1 MSLDKSHVYTK
12 PENVPDHVK
21 EAFEAAN
28 EQIRATY
35 DALVEKGAMVKE
47 MPVGRTL
54 WVHISE
60 VRANDYN
67 PNRVAEKEMGLLHTS
82 ISEDGYTQPTV
93 AIQDPETGM
102 YVIVDGFHR
111 YSTMRLYED
120 IAARTYGYLPVVV
133 LDKPISDR
141 MASTVRHN
149 RARGKHSITGMSS
162 IVFGMLQEGESD
174 VTILSKLGLEPQELA
189 RLKHTTGYSK
199 LYGDVKQYSDVYMTQ
214 TQMFEKAKYK
224 KEHPD
229 EVIEKF

>member
-1 MSLDKSHVYTK
+1 MSNYND
-12 PENVPDHVK
+12 PANVPDHIHELFA
-21 EAFEAAN
+21 EAN
-28 EQIRATY
+28 KVTVGNY
-35 DALVEKGAMVKE
+35 KGLVEAGAVQQA

-54 WVHISE
+54 WIHLSN

-67 PNRVAEKEMGLLHTS
+67 PNRVAEKEMELLHKS

-93 AIQDPETGM
+93 TIYDPEAEK

-111 YSTMRLYED
+111 YTTMRLYSD
-120 IAARTYGYLPVVV
+120 ISDRSYGYLPVVV

-149 RARGKHSITGMSS
+149 RARGKHSINGMSS

-174 VTILSKLGLEPQELA
+174 ATILTKLGLEPQELA

-199 LYGDVKQYSDVYMTQ
+199 LYSDVKQFSEVYMTQ
-214 TQMFEKAKYK
+214 TQMREKAKYK
-224 KEHPD
+224 KEHPG
-229 EVIEKF
+229 EPVPKF

>member
-1 MSLDKSHVYTK
+1 MSKQHKYND
-12 PENVPDHVK
+12 PANVPDRIHEHFASLNERIK
-21 EAFEAAN
+21 ALYDEAVEAGC
-28 EQIRATY
+28 I
-35 DALVEKGAMVKE
+35 VES

-54 WVHISE
+54 WIHLSQ

-67 PNRVAEKEMGLLHTS
+67 PNKVAEKEMGLLHTS
-82 ISEDGYTQPTV
+82 IASDGYTQPTV
-93 AIQDPETGM
+93 TIFDPEAEK

-111 YSTMRLYED
+111 YTTMRLYED
-120 IAARTYGYLPVVV
+120 IAARSWGYLPVVV

-162 IVFGMLQEGESD
+162 IVFQMLAEGESD
-174 VTILSKLGLEPQELA
+174 ATIISKLGLELQELA

-199 LYGDVKQYSDVYMTQ
+199 LYGDVKQYSEVYMTQ
-214 TQMFEKAKYK
+214 TQLREKARYK

-229 EVIEKF
+229 EHIPQF

>member
-1 MSLDKSHVYTK
+1 MSREHRFTDPANV
-12 PENVPDHVK
+12 PENVHTAFKEMNERIASNYDAMK
-21 EAFEAAN
+21 EA
-28 EQIRATY
+28 
-35 DALVEKGAMVKE
+35 GAIVDS

-54 WVHISE
+54 WIHLSQ

-67 PNRVAEKEMGLLHTS
+67 PNRVAEKEMGLLYTS
-82 ISEDGYTQPTV
+82 INEDGYTQPVV
-93 AIQDPETGM
+93 AIWDPEAEK

-111 YSTMRLYED
+111 YTTMRLYED
-120 IAARTYGYLPVVV
+120 IAARSWGYLPVVV

-162 IVFGMLQEGESD
+162 IVFQMLQEGESD
-174 VTILSKLGLEPQELA
+174 ATIISKLGLELQELA
-189 RLKHTTGYSK
+189 RLKHITGYSK

-214 TQMFEKAKYK
+214 TQMREKAKYK

-229 EVIEKF
+229 ESIEKF

>member
-1 MSLDKSHVYTK
+1 MTK
-12 PENVPDHVK
+12 NMAHGYSDPEQVPENIREMFEELNRRTQENYREMV
-21 EAFEAAN
+21 EAGAFTAA
-28 EQIRATY
+28 
-35 DALVEKGAMVKE
+35 

-54 WVHISE
+54 WVHISK

-67 PNRVAEKEMGLLHTS
+67 PNRVAKKEMGLLHTS

-93 AIQDPETGM
+93 TIWDPEVEK

-111 YSTMRLYED
+111 YTTMRLYAD
-120 IAARTYGYLPVVV
+120 IAERSYGYLPVVV

-149 RARGKHSITGMSS
+149 RARGKHSIHGMSS
-162 IVFGMLQEGESD
+162 IVFQMLQEGESD
-174 VTILSKLGLEPQELA
+174 ATIIGKLGLEPQELA

-199 LYGDVKQYSDVYMTQ
+199 LYGDVKQYSEVYMTQ
-214 TQMFEKAKYK
+214 TQMREKAKYK

>member
-1 MSLDKSHVYTK
+1 MSGHKYSDPASI
-12 PENVPDHVK
+12 PEHIK
-21 EAFEAAN
+21 EQFEEAN
-28 EQIRATY
+28 RRTREGY
-35 DALVEKGAMVKE
+35 DALMESGAVTE
-47 MPVGRTL
+47 AMPVGRTR
-54 WVHISE
+54 WVHISQ

-93 AIQDPETGM
+93 AIYDPENEK

-111 YSTMRLYED
+111 YTIMRLYED
-120 IAARTYGYLPVVV
+120 IAARSWGFLPVVV
-133 LDKPISDR
+133 LDKPIADR

-162 IVFGMLQEGESD
+162 IVFQMLQEGESD
-174 VTILSKLGLEPQELA
+174 QTILSKLGLEAQELA

-199 LYGDVKQYSDVYMTQ
+199 LYGNVKQYSEVYMTQ
-214 TQMFEKAKYK
+214 TQMREKAKYK

-229 EVIEKF
+229 EAVPKF